1 MKAKKKTKTKMK
13 THKAAASRFYITGSG
28 KLMRLH
34 AGRSHFRRRKTAAV
48 KRSFG
53 QKEHLSS
60 GDSRRIAALLP
71 YSR

>member
-1 MKAKKKTKTKMK
+1 MKAKKKTKMK

-53 QKEHLSS
+53 QKDHLAS
-60 GDSRRIAALLP
+60 GDAKRISALIP
-71 YSR
+71 YAR